1 MAKRFIL
8 KSVGGQVNT
17 NLSRK
22 IERNLMGLS
31 AIGIKW
37 NTSLIKQM
45 RGEGAEETALNDNS
59 NIMNA
64 EDRDFLSHSNIAG
77 QNDYI
82 AFFDQTYQMRRDFLR
97 KFALQGEIDYVLE
110 TIADETI
117 INDDMH
123 YFAYPATRRLKSILK
138 AEHGKNIVDG
148 INSAYRKVY
157 HMFHFNEGNDAWHYV
172 KKFLVDGFLAFE
184 IIYANN
190 HDGTRATD
198 IIGFQ
203 ELDPVTL
210 QPDIRLDP
218 ISKQEVK
225 VWIQYKGDA
234 NKERILPD
242 TNVIYISWAKNNFIS
257 HLSYCERLIHP
268 FNMIRTLENSRIIWN
283 MQNAQKRVKIVVPVG
298 TQAEQKMKTRLR
310 QLEAQYKED
319 INIDN
324 MSGEITVNGQPKF
337 SFAKTFIFPSKE
349 GAQTEISEMGVE
361 GHDLN
366 STEQL
371 KWFWQRFMIE
381 TRLPKDRFNMIFDG
395 AESSAIP
402 DNSNMTREEYKFS
415 LFIGRIRDIL
425 KELLLKP
432 TWLLFCINH
441 PEFAKNIVL
450 KNSLGLEFVEE
461 NVFALAKEKS
471 ILEQEVGLVQQLAG
485 LMNPDQTPVF
495 SMKFLLQKYLS
506 VSDDDWSLNQKMLD
520 DEKKKLEEEQKKNA
534 ANGPAMGGG
543 QGFGGNDFGGGGFDM
558 GGNMGGPELGGN
570 DFGGGGNLGGNEG
583 GGAPAGGEQLPD
595 MGAGPGEL
603 PQAEPPTI

>member
-8 KSVGGQVNT
+8 KSIGSPTGV

-22 IERNLMGLS
+22 IETNLLGLS

-45 RGEGAEETALNDNS
+45 RGEGAEETASSDNS

-97 KFALQGEIDYVLE
+97 KFALQGEINDVLE

-117 INDDMH
+117 VNDDMH
-123 YFAYPATRRLKSILK
+123 YFAYPATRRLKSIIK
-138 AEHGKNIVDG
+138 AEHGKELVDG
-148 INSAYRKVY
+148 INLAYRKVY
-157 HMFHFNEGNDAWHYV
+157 HMFHFNEGNDAWHYT

-184 IIYANN
+184 IIYASNA
-190 HDGTRATD
+190 DGTKATD

-203 ELDPVTL
+203 ELDPITL
-210 QPDIRLDP
+210 QPEITVDSIT
-218 ISKQEVK
+218 KQEIK

-234 NKERILPD
+234 NKQRILPD

-257 HLSYCERLIHP
+257 HLSYCERLIHS
-268 FNMIRTLENSRIIWN
+268 FNMLRTLENSRVIWN
-283 MQNAQKRVKIVVPVG
+283 VQNAQRRVKIVVPVG

-337 SFAKTFIFPSKE
+337 PFAKIMVFPSKE
-349 GAQTEISEMGVE
+349 GSQTEVSELEVE

-381 TRLPKDRFNMIFDG
+381 TRLPKDRFNMIFDL

-402 DNSNMTREEYKFS
+402 DSNNLTREEYKFS
-415 LFIGRIRDIL
+415 LFINRIRDIY
-425 KELLLKP
+425 KEILLKP
-432 TWLLFCINH
+432 TWIQFSLTH
-441 PEFAKNIVL
+441 PEFAKNLIL
-450 KNSLGLEFVEE
+450 KNSFGLEFVEE
-461 NVFALAKEKS
+461 NVFALAKQKS
-471 ILEQEVGLVQQLAG
+471 ILDQEVEVVQKLAS
-485 LMNPDQTPVF
+485 LQTQDQSSVF

-506 VSDDDWSLNQKMLD
+506 ISDDDWSLNQKMLE
-520 DEKKKLEEEQKKNA
+520 DEKKKMKEEQQ
-534 ANGPAMGGG
+534 NGEAPGI
-543 QGFGGNDFGGGGFDM
+543 
-558 GGNMGGPELGGN
+558 
-570 DFGGGGNLGGNEG
+570 
-583 GGAPAGGEQLPD
+583 GGAPAFGGSSDFGGDFDRGGDFELSNFKNNPAGGVEDLSGGSDLENTGMPDTTLPD
-595 MGAGPGEL
+595 TGAGPGEL
-603 PQAEPPTI
+603 PQATPPQI